1 MKKKLAP
8 NAFLKTS
15 KPPRIP
21 GEIVTKN
28 WNFSDYLTTVLAIA
42 FLWANIA
49 YPAVSRLGYISLVI
63 LVVDIMRCRQKR
75 ERISKKR
82 FFIEYPTLLAIFL
95 IYLYRA
101 FPH

>member
-1 MKKKLAP
+1 MKKKLTP

-15 KPPRIP
+15 KLPRIP

-49 YPAVSRLGYISLVI
+49 YPALSRLGYISLVI

-75 ERISKKR
+75 EKFPKKG
-82 FFIEYPTLLAIFL
+82 FL
-95 IYLYRA
+95 SNT
-101 FPH
+101 PHC